1 MENANGGFTM
11 ASLFSEEEMGPRV
24 PTPKEIERQKK
35 EEEKKRKE
43 EERRKREEEWKKK
56 LEEEEKKK
64 APPNDMERIVRVYG
78 EEFRYPAG
86 MPLDEIRKKLVE
98 EHGFIEYSS
107 DNKSAKM
114 EWFVDETE
122 GEKRLIVTPI
132 ITYARKGAQT

>member
-1 MENANGGFTM
+1 MENANGGFTV

-35 EEEKKRKE
+35 EEEKKKKE

-56 LEEEEKKK
+56 IEDEEKKK
-64 APPNDMERIVRVYG
+64 APPDDMERIVRVYG

-86 MPLDEIRKKLVE
+86 MSLDEIRKEISKEFV
-98 EHGFIEYSS
+98 EYSP
-107 DNKSAKM
+107 DNKNAKM
-114 EWFVDETE
+114 EWFIDETG